1 MTTGYPSAH
10 SRSGSRSSGRGE
22 GEKRSLRRIAKIQVL
37 FLALFLALA
46 VRVVTLDV
54 LNHSFWAK
62 ASVQQVRSTLTTK
75 ALRAGVYD
83 RNGLTLA
90 VSRPTA
96 LVLADNFQIKHPLK
110 EARALSPL
118 VHMSVAKLRAML
130 STRNGYVP
138 ITNSLS
144 LDEGRHVAALN
155 FSGIVVQNSSMRSYP
170 QGAVAQSL
178 IGGLNSQG
186 LGNAGIELG
195 NNKILAGQNGVS
207 RLFLTPS
214 GVAIP
219 GEASTVIKR
228 AVAGTGLELTID
240 SSLQYITEQDLAQ
253 AINSTRAV
261 SGIAVVMDVKT
272 GDILADAS
280 LVNTRVNP
288 GVLGRIPTWQKNIG
302 VGGVQASINNL
313 AFTSAYEPGS
323 VFKVVTFS
331 AALAQGTINAQTRF
345 TVPGQVVV
353 GTRKFHDAEAH
364 GTLHL
369 SATQILAQSS
379 NIGTYLVGKTIGENA
394 ILAAVQRFGFGVP
407 TGLNFP
413 GETRGLVV
421 DAARYYAA
429 DNVALPIGQVD
440 AVPPIQVL
448 DAYNAIAN
456 GGVFVAPRLVRGYVY
471 PNGTVKATP
480 KSSTRQ
486 VLSPSVDK
494 SMIQMLEQVVLSGT
508 GANAIIPGYLVAG
521 KTGTATIPTPGKDT
535 LLAHAYNA
543 SFVGFAPANHP
554 VLSMIVILQRPQTTI
569 FGGAVAAPVFKAVM
583 GYALRHYG
591 IPSSGIS
598 QKPLTGK
605 TNISSDV
612 T

>member
-75 ALRAGVYD
+75 ALRAGIYD

-207 RLFLTPS
+207 RLFLTPL

-219 GEASTVIKR
+219 GEASTVIKK

-288 GVLGRIPTWQKNIG
+288 GVLGRIPTWQ
-302 VGGVQASINNL
+302 L
-313 AFTSAYEPGS
+313 
-323 VFKVVTFS
+323 
-331 AALAQGTINAQTRF
+331 
-345 TVPGQVVV
+345 
-353 GTRKFHDAEAH
+353 
-364 GTLHL
+364 
-369 SATQILAQSS
+369 
-379 NIGTYLVGKTIGENA
+379 
-394 ILAAVQRFGFGVP
+394 
-407 TGLNFP
+407 LN
-413 GETRGLVV
+413 
-421 DAARYYAA
+421 
-429 DNVALPIGQVD
+429 
-440 AVPPIQVL
+440 
-448 DAYNAIAN
+448 
-456 GGVFVAPRLVRGYVY
+456 
-471 PNGTVKATP
+471 
-480 KSSTRQ
+480 
-486 VLSPSVDK
+486 
-494 SMIQMLEQVVLSGT
+494 
-508 GANAIIPGYLVAG
+508 
-521 KTGTATIPTPGKDT
+521 
-535 LLAHAYNA
+535 
-543 SFVGFAPANHP
+543 
-554 VLSMIVILQRPQTTI
+554 
-569 FGGAVAAPVFKAVM
+569 
-583 GYALRHYG
+583 
-591 IPSSGIS
+591 
-598 QKPLTGK
+598 
-605 TNISSDV
+605 
-612 T
+612 

>member
-10 SRSGSRSSGRGE
+10 SRSGSRSTNRAGGE
-22 GEKRSLRRIAKIQVL
+22 RRSLRRIAGIQVV
-37 FLALFLALA
+37 FLLIFIALI
-46 VRVVTLDV
+46 VRLVTLDV

-62 ASVQQVRSTLTTK
+62 SSVAQVRSTLTTK
-75 ALRAGVYD
+75 ALRAGIYD
-83 RNGLTLA
+83 RNGLTIA

-96 LVLADNFQIKHPLK
+96 LVLADNFQIKDPLK

-118 VHMSVAKLRAML
+118 VHIPVEKLRAML
-130 STRNGYVP
+130 STHNGYVP
-138 ITNSLS
+138 VTHSLN
-144 LDEGRHVAALN
+144 LDQGRHIASLN
-155 FSGIVVQNSSMRSYP
+155 FPGIVVQNSSMRSYP
-170 QGAVAQSL
+170 QGTIAQSL
-178 IGGLNSQG
+178 IGGLDSQG
-186 LGNAGIELG
+186 LGNAGIELAS
-195 NNKILAGQNGVS
+195 NSTLAGQNGVS

-219 GEASTVIKR
+219 GETATVIKK

-240 SSLQYITEQDLAQ
+240 SSLQYVTEQNLAQ
-253 AINSTRAV
+253 AINSTHAV
-261 SGIAVVMDVKT
+261 SGVAIVMDVKT
-272 GDILADAS
+272 GEILANAS

-288 GVLGRIPTWQKNIG
+288 GVLGKIPTWQKNIG

-331 AALAQGTINAQTRF
+331 AALAQGTINANTPF
-345 TVPGQVVV
+345 TVPGHIVV

-369 SATQILAQSS
+369 TATQILAQSS
-379 NIGTYLVGKTIGENA
+379 NIGTYLVGKTIGKNA
-394 ILAAVQRFGFGVP
+394 ILAAVQRFGFGLP
-407 TGLNFP
+407 TGLAFP

-421 DAARYYAA
+421 NAANYYAS

-456 GGVFVAPRLVRGYVY
+456 GGVFVSPKLVRGYVY
-471 PNGTVKATP
+471 PNGSMKSTP
-480 KSSTRQ
+480 KSAKRR
-486 VLSPSVDK
+486 VLSASVDQT
-494 SMIQMLEQVVLSGT
+494 MIQMLEQVVLAGT
-508 GANAIIPGYLVAG
+508 GSNAIIPGYLVAG

-543 SFVGFAPANHP
+543 TFVGFAPANHP
-554 VLSMIVILQRPQTTI
+554 VLSMIVIVQRPQTTI

-591 IPSSGIS
+591 IPSSGVS

>member
-10 SRSGSRSSGRGE
+10 SRPGSRSTNRAGGE
-22 GEKRSLRRIAKIQVL
+22 RRSLRRIAGIQVV
-37 FLALFLALA
+37 FLLIFIALI
-46 VRVVTLDV
+46 VRLVTLDV

-62 ASVQQVRSTLTTK
+62 SSVAQFRSTLTTK
-75 ALRAGVYD
+75 ALRAGIYD
-83 RNGLTLA
+83 RNGLTIA

-96 LVLADNFQIKHPLK
+96 LVLADNFQIKDPLK

-118 VHMSVAKLRAML
+118 VHIPVEKLRAML
-130 STRNGYVP
+130 STHNGYVP
-138 ITNSLS
+138 VTHSLN
-144 LDEGRHVAALN
+144 LDQGRHIASLN
-155 FSGIVVQNSSMRSYP
+155 FHGIVVQNSSMRSYP
-170 QGAVAQSL
+170 QGTIAQSL
-178 IGGLNSQG
+178 IGGLDSQG
-186 LGNAGIELG
+186 LGNAGIELAS
-195 NNKILAGQNGVS
+195 NSTLAGQNGVS
-207 RLFLTPS
+207 RLFVTPS

-219 GEASTVIKR
+219 GETATVIKK

-240 SSLQYITEQDLAQ
+240 SSLQYVTEQNLAQ
-253 AINSTRAV
+253 AINSTHAV
-261 SGIAVVMDVKT
+261 SGVAIVMDVKT
-272 GDILADAS
+272 GEILANAS

-288 GVLGRIPTWQKNIG
+288 GVLGKIPTWQKNIG

-331 AALAQGTINAQTRF
+331 AALAQGTINANTPF
-345 TVPGQVVV
+345 TVPGHIVV

-369 SATQILAQSS
+369 TATQILAQSS
-379 NIGTYLVGKTIGENA
+379 NIGTYLVGKTIGKNA
-394 ILAAVQRFGFGVP
+394 ILAAVQRFGFGLP
-407 TGLNFP
+407 TGLAFP

-421 DAARYYAA
+421 NAANYYAS

-456 GGVFVAPRLVRGYVY
+456 GGVFVSPKLVRGYVY
-471 PNGTVKATP
+471 PNGSMKSTP
-480 KSSTRQ
+480 KSAKRR
-486 VLSPSVDK
+486 VLSASVDQT
-494 SMIQMLEQVVLSGT
+494 MIQMLEQVVLAGT
-508 GANAIIPGYLVAG
+508 GSNAIIPGYLVAG

-543 SFVGFAPANHP
+543 TFVGFAPANHP
-554 VLSMIVILQRPQTTI
+554 VLSMIVIVQRPQTTI

-591 IPSSGIS
+591 IPSSGVS

>member
-1 MTTGYPSAH
+1 VF
-10 SRSGSRSSGRGE
+10 
-22 GEKRSLRRIAKIQVL
+22 LLIFIALI
-37 FLALFLALA
+37 
-46 VRVVTLDV
+46 VRLVTLDV

-62 ASVQQVRSTLTTK
+62 SSVAQVRSTLTTK
-75 ALRAGVYD
+75 ALRAGIYD
-83 RNGLTLA
+83 RNGLTIA

-96 LVLADNFQIKHPLK
+96 LVLADNFQIKDPLK

-118 VHMSVAKLRAML
+118 VHIPVEKLRAML
-130 STRNGYVP
+130 STHNGYVP
-138 ITNSLS
+138 VTHSLN
-144 LDEGRHVAALN
+144 LDQGRHIASLN
-155 FSGIVVQNSSMRSYP
+155 FPGIVVQNSSMRSYP
-170 QGAVAQSL
+170 QGTIAQSL
-178 IGGLNSQG
+178 IGGLDSQG
-186 LGNAGIELG
+186 LGNAGIELAS
-195 NNKILAGQNGVS
+195 NSTLAGQNGVS

-219 GEASTVIKR
+219 GETATVIKK

-240 SSLQYITEQDLAQ
+240 SSLQYVTEQNLAQ
-253 AINSTRAV
+253 AINSTHAV
-261 SGIAVVMDVKT
+261 SGVAIVMDVKT
-272 GDILADAS
+272 GEILANAS

-288 GVLGRIPTWQKNIG
+288 GVLGKIPTWQKNIG

-331 AALAQGTINAQTRF
+331 AALAQGTINANTPF
-345 TVPGQVVV
+345 TVPGHIVV

-369 SATQILAQSS
+369 TATQILAQSS
-379 NIGTYLVGKTIGENA
+379 NIGTYLVGKTIGKNA
-394 ILAAVQRFGFGVP
+394 ILAAVQRFGFGLP
-407 TGLNFP
+407 TGLAFP

-421 DAARYYAA
+421 NAANYYAS

-456 GGVFVAPRLVRGYVY
+456 GGVFVSPKLVRGYVY
-471 PNGTVKATP
+471 PNGSMKSTP
-480 KSSTRQ
+480 KSAKRR
-486 VLSPSVDK
+486 VLSASVDQT
-494 SMIQMLEQVVLSGT
+494 MIQMLEQVVLAGT
-508 GANAIIPGYLVAG
+508 GSNAIIPGYLVAG

-543 SFVGFAPANHP
+543 TFVGFAPANHP
-554 VLSMIVILQRPQTTI
+554 VLSMIVIVQRPQTTI

-591 IPSSGIS
+591 IPSSGVS

>member
-10 SRSGSRSSGRGE
+10 SRSGSRSTNRAGGE
-22 GEKRSLRRIAKIQVL
+22 RRSLRRIAGIQVV
-37 FLALFLALA
+37 FLLIFIALI
-46 VRVVTLDV
+46 VRLVTLDV
-54 LNHSFWAK
+54 LNHSFWSK
-62 ASVQQVRSTLTTK
+62 SSVAQVRSTLTTK
-75 ALRAGVYD
+75 ALRAGIYD
-83 RNGLTLA
+83 RNGLTIA

-96 LVLADNFQIKHPLK
+96 LVLADNFQIKDPLK

-118 VHMSVAKLRAML
+118 VHIPVEKLRAML
-130 STRNGYVP
+130 STHNGYVP
-138 ITNSLS
+138 VTHSLN
-144 LDEGRHVAALN
+144 LDQGRHIASLN
-155 FSGIVVQNSSMRSYP
+155 FPGIVVQNSSMRSYP
-170 QGAVAQSL
+170 QGTIAQSL
-178 IGGLNSQG
+178 IGGLDSQG
-186 LGNAGIELG
+186 LGNAGIELAS
-195 NNKILAGQNGVS
+195 NSTLAGQNGVS

-219 GEASTVIKR
+219 GETATVIKK

-240 SSLQYITEQDLAQ
+240 SSLQYVTEQNLAQ
-253 AINSTRAV
+253 AINSTHAV
-261 SGIAVVMDVKT
+261 SGVAIVMDVKT
-272 GDILADAS
+272 GEILANAS

-288 GVLGRIPTWQKNIG
+288 GVLGKIPTWQKNIG

-331 AALAQGTINAQTRF
+331 AALAQGTINANTPF
-345 TVPGQVVV
+345 TVPGHIVV

-369 SATQILAQSS
+369 TATQILAQSS
-379 NIGTYLVGKTIGENA
+379 NIGTYLVGKTIGKNA
-394 ILAAVQRFGFGVP
+394 ILAAVQRFGFGLP
-407 TGLNFP
+407 TGLTFP

-421 DAARYYAA
+421 NAANYYAS

-456 GGVFVAPRLVRGYVY
+456 GGVFVSPKLVRGYVY
-471 PNGTVKATP
+471 PNGSMKPTP
-480 KSSTRQ
+480 KSAKRR
-486 VLSPSVDK
+486 VLSASVDQT
-494 SMIQMLEQVVLSGT
+494 MIQMLEQVVLAGT
-508 GANAIIPGYLVAG
+508 GSNAIIPGYLVAG

-543 SFVGFAPANHP
+543 TFVGFAPANHP
-554 VLSMIVILQRPQTTI
+554 VLSMIVIVQRPQTTI

-591 IPSSGIS
+591 IPSSGVS

>member
-10 SRSGSRSSGRGE
+10 SRSGSRSTNRAGGE
-22 GEKRSLRRIAKIQVL
+22 RRSLRRIAGIQVV
-37 FLALFLALA
+37 FLLIFIALI
-46 VRVVTLDV
+46 VRLVTLDV

-62 ASVQQVRSTLTTK
+62 SSVAQVRNTLTTK
-75 ALRAGVYD
+75 ALRAGIYD
-83 RNGLTLA
+83 RNGLTIA

-96 LVLADNFQIKHPLK
+96 LVLADNFQIKDPLK

-118 VHMSVAKLRAML
+118 VHIPVEKLRAML
-130 STRNGYVP
+130 STHNGYVP
-138 ITNSLS
+138 VTHSLN
-144 LDEGRHVAALN
+144 LDQGRHIASLN
-155 FSGIVVQNSSMRSYP
+155 FPGIVVQNSSMRSYP
-170 QGAVAQSL
+170 QGTIAQSL
-178 IGGLNSQG
+178 IGGLDSQG
-186 LGNAGIELG
+186 LGNAGIELAS
-195 NNKILAGQNGVS
+195 NSTLAGQNGVS

-219 GEASTVIKR
+219 GETATVIKK

-240 SSLQYITEQDLAQ
+240 SSLQYVTEQNLAQ
-253 AINSTRAV
+253 AINSTHAV
-261 SGIAVVMDVKT
+261 SGVAIVMDVKT
-272 GDILADAS
+272 GEILANAS

-288 GVLGRIPTWQKNIG
+288 GVLGKIPTWQKNIG

-331 AALAQGTINAQTRF
+331 AALAQGTINANTPF
-345 TVPGQVVV
+345 TVPGHIVV

-369 SATQILAQSS
+369 TATQILAQSS
-379 NIGTYLVGKTIGENA
+379 NIGTYLVGKTIGKNA
-394 ILAAVQRFGFGVP
+394 ILAAVQRFGFGLP
-407 TGLNFP
+407 TGLAFP

-421 DAARYYAA
+421 NAANYYAS

-456 GGVFVAPRLVRGYVY
+456 GGVFVSPKLVRGYVY
-471 PNGTVKATP
+471 PNGSMKSTP
-480 KSSTRQ
+480 KSAKRR
-486 VLSPSVDK
+486 VLSASVDQT
-494 SMIQMLEQVVLSGT
+494 MIQMLEQVVLAGT
-508 GANAIIPGYLVAG
+508 GSNAIIPGYLVAG

-543 SFVGFAPANHP
+543 TFVGFAPANHP
-554 VLSMIVILQRPQTTI
+554 VLSMIVIVQRPQTTI

-591 IPSSGIS
+591 IPSSGVS